1 LTFTNID
8 VQKQQMWTHHL
19 TLRNLM
25 NGFPFSFVDL
35 IVGNDKY
42 RMEDVL
48 GFRMDMVTL
57 PNIDGSSP
65 TKVTELADRLFI
77 DFYGRLDGKTWSDFY

>member
-1 LTFTNID
+1 
-8 VQKQQMWTHHL
+8 
-19 TLRNLM
+19 M

>member
-1 LTFTNID
+1 MWEYHLTFR
-8 VQKQQMWTHHL
+8 K
-19 TLRNLM
+19 LM

-48 GFRMDMVTL
+48 GSRKDMVTL
-57 PNIDGSSP
+57 RNIDGSNP
-65 TKVTELADRLFI
+65 TEVAMLANRLFI
-77 DFYGRLDGKTWSDFY
+77 EFYDGLDGKTWSDFY